1 MPHTAPCERLNSRP
15 RNRTEGAA
23 VPAMLRR
30 AIGLHMVAAMLA
42 SANPAAAADP
52 LSGKALYDDV
62 LRYDGFGPHRYGS
75 AGAAQAF
82 DWIAGELTRAGL
94 AVSSQSFTMDR
105 QYDFEAGSLSVD
117 GRTVAVMPHW
127 WIPEPL
133 ASFSLSAPIATAGD
147 ASGRFVRVSLPFD
160 RTAYLTPAHR
170 AALDEAFARRPAA
183 VLLTIDH
190 PSGEIYTYNV
200 DQQGKPWPV
209 PVILV
214 AARDKA
220 LLDAAR
226 QAGRPVAVDI
236 KGRYRREVAGRNVIG
251 RLDRGLNRSAGRRAI
266 AVSTPVTSWFTS
278 TCERAP
284 GIAGFLAM
292 ARLANTLADADLVF
306 VATAGHE
313 IGHGGMAQFIRS
325 QAPPPAATLAW
336 AHFGASLACH
346 EWRRDGERWMA
357 GSAVDARLRVIARS
371 QSMDDLVR
379 RHFGGIAGASL
390 VGDQAAV
397 GELRDVH
404 AAGYPNFF
412 GMAGLHGLFHTPAD
426 SAAGTGPD
434 SLEPIARAFAG
445 ALREVAASGK

>member
-1 MPHTAPCERLNSRP
+1 
-15 RNRTEGAA
+15 
-23 VPAMLRR
+23 
-30 AIGLHMVAAMLA
+30 MVAAMLA
-42 SANPAAAADP
+42 GASPAVAGDP
-52 LSGKALYDDV
+52 LGGQALYDDV
-62 LRYDGFGPHRYGS
+62 KRYDGFGPHRYGS
-75 AGAAQAF
+75 TGAAQAF
-82 DWIAGELTRAGL
+82 DWIAGELGRAGL
-94 AVSSQSFTMDR
+94 TVSSQNFTMGR
-105 QYDFEAGSLSVD
+105 QYDFEAGSLSVE
-117 GRTVAVMPHW
+117 GQTVAVMPHW
-127 WIPEPL
+127 WIPEPH
-133 ASFSLSAPIATAGD
+133 ASFSLSAPIAAAGD

-160 RTAYLTPAHR
+160 RAAYLTQAHR

-200 DQQGKPWPV
+200 DQEGAPWPV

-220 LLDAAR
+220 LLDAAE
-226 QAGRPVAVDI
+226 QAGRPLAVDI
-236 KGRYRREVAGRNVIG
+236 KGRYRGDEHQVG
-251 RLDRGLNRSAGRRAI
+251 
-266 AVSTPVTSWFTS
+266 
-278 TCERAP
+278 P

-292 ARLANTLADADLVF
+292 ARLASTRFAEADLVF

-313 IGHGGMAQFIRS
+313 IGHGGMAHFLRS

-346 EWRRDGERWMA
+346 EWRRDGERWVA
-357 GSAVDARLRVIARS
+357 GNVVDTRQRVIARS

-379 RHFGGIAGASL
+379 RHFGGIAGSGL
-390 VGDQAAV
+390 VGDKAAV

-426 SAAGTGPD
+426 SAVGTSPD

-445 ALREVAASGK
+445 ALGEVAAWGK

>member
-1 MPHTAPCERLNSRP
+1 
-15 RNRTEGAA
+15 
-23 VPAMLRR
+23 
-30 AIGLHMVAAMLA
+30 MVAAMLA
-42 SANPAAAADP
+42 TTAPAAAADP

-62 LRYDGFGPHRYGS
+62 QRYDGFGPHRYGS

-82 DWIAGELTRAGL
+82 DWIAGELLRAGF
-94 AVSSQSFTMDR
+94 AVSAQSFTMDR

-117 GRTVAVMPHW
+117 GQTVAVMPHW
-127 WIPEPL
+127 WIPEPF
-133 ASFSLSAPIATAGD
+133 ASFSLSAPIVTAGD

-160 RTAYLTPAHR
+160 RAAYLTQAHR
-170 AALDEAFARRPAA
+170 AALDEAFARHPAA

-200 DQQGKPWPV
+200 DQEGKPWPA

-220 LLDAAR
+220 LLDAAQ

-236 KGRYRREVAGRNVIG
+236 KGRYRRDVPGRNVIG
-251 RLDRGLNRSAGRRAI
+251 RLNRNAGGRAI
-266 AVSTPVTSWFTS
+266 VVSTPVTSWFTS

-292 ARLANTLADADLVF
+292 ARLANTRLADADLVF

-313 IGHGGMAQFIRS
+313 IGHGGMAHFIRS

-346 EWRRDGERWMA
+346 EWRRDGEHWIA
-357 GSAVDARLRVIARS
+357 GNVVDTRQRMIARS

-379 RHFGGIAGASL
+379 RHFGSIVGTSL
-390 VGDQAAV
+390 VGDKAAV

-434 SLEPIARAFAG
+434 SLEPVARAFAG
-445 ALREVAASGK
+445 ALGEVAASGR

>member
-1 MPHTAPCERLNSRP
+1 M
-15 RNRTEGAA
+15 
-23 VPAMLRR
+23 RR

-42 SANPAAAADP
+42 GASPAVAGDP
-52 LSGKALYDDV
+52 LGGQALYDDV
-62 LRYDGFGPHRYGS
+62 KRYDGFGPHRYGS
-75 AGAAQAF
+75 TGAAQAF
-82 DWIAGELTRAGL
+82 DWIAGELARAGL
-94 AVSSQSFTMDR
+94 TVSSQNFTMGR
-105 QYDFEAGSLSVD
+105 QYDFEAGSLSAD
-117 GRTVAVMPHW
+117 GQTVAVMPHW
-127 WIPEPL
+127 WIPEPH
-133 ASFSLSAPIATAGD
+133 ASFSLSAPIAAAGD

-160 RTAYLTPAHR
+160 RTAYLSQAHR

-183 VLLTIDH
+183 VLLTVDH

-200 DQQGKPWPV
+200 DQEGAPWPV

-220 LLDAAR
+220 LLDAAE
-226 QAGRPVAVDI
+226 QAGRPLAVDI
-236 KGRYRREVAGRNVIG
+236 KGRYRRDVTGRNVIG
-251 RLDRGLNRSAGRRAI
+251 RLDRGLNRSAGGRAI
-266 AVSTPVTSWFTS
+266 VVSTPVTSWFTS

-292 ARLANTLADADLVF
+292 ARLASTRFAEADLVF

-313 IGHGGMAQFIRS
+313 IGHGGMAHFLRS

-346 EWRRDGERWMA
+346 EWRRDGERWLA

-379 RHFGGIAGASL
+379 RHFGGIAGSGL
-390 VGDQAAV
+390 VGDKAAV

-426 SAAGTGPD
+426 SAVGTSPD

-445 ALREVAASGK
+445 ALGEVAAWGK